1 MLIIFIFSAAL
12 EVITTRLATSS
23 ESVQEY
29 FSNTLLSCTQD
40 AEITNADLTSSLEEL
55 HNLGLISQ
63 DSFDNYEPTQLA
75 KAIVASALDPDDGIF
90 IQQELARAL
99 RAFVMDGDMHIL
111 YTFTPIQDFG
121 LSVNWQVFRDEMH
134 GLDESGIRV
143 LGFLGIKPTII
154 LKL

>member
-1 MLIIFIFSAAL
+1 MSRVTL
-12 EVITTRLATSS
+12 EVITTRLATSVGS
-23 ESVQEY
+23 LEDY

-40 AEITNADLTSSLEEL
+40 RKTISDNLTSGLEEL
-55 HNLGLISQ
+55 QTLELISH
-63 DSFDNYEPTQLA
+63 DSFGTYEATQLG

-90 IQQELARAL
+90 VQQELARAL

-111 YTFTPIQDFG
+111 YTFTPIHDSG
-121 LSVNWQVFRDEMH
+121 LNVNWQVFRDEINL
-134 GLDESGIRV
+134 LDESGLRV